1 MHSTPNAVSK
11 KPSEFSADEL
21 EYELF
26 RQFLEAKSKG
36 YAYYFILTFNLRSSV
51 ICTPSLYPES
61 F

>member
-1 MHSTPNAVSK
+1 MHSTPKAVSK